1 MTCFRESAPFRLRF
15 PSFSIFSGHILKC
28 FFYWFTDVFYYKS
41 GGELNIFCSELTLK
55 CATPLD
61 AVKWKTAILESMN
74 GVGRI
79 WREPHPYGSTFPL
92 RRTQSVQWL
101 AFITDLYP
109 LCSLFCAVFACSC
122 AEY

>member
-1 MTCFRESAPFRLRF
+1 MTIAQREANTMAIAAANEDKGRRQ
-15 PSFSIFSGHILKC
+15 K
-28 FFYWFTDVFYYKS
+28 
-41 GGELNIFCSELTLK
+41 SELTLK

-92 RRTQSVQWL
+92 RRTQSVQ
-101 AFITDLYP
+101 
-109 LCSLFCAVFACSC
+109 
-122 AEY
+122 